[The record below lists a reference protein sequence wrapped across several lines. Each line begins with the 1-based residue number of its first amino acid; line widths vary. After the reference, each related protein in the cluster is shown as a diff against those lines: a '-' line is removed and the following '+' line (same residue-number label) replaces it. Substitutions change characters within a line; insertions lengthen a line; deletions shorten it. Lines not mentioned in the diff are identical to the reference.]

1 MACCTLGSMQAAGVA
16 RPVVVLLAL
25 VAWLPAAA
33 ADETWRPVDVNGVE
47 YEVNL
52 TGGRNGQPVFRMP
65 VGRLDATLDQLGG
78 RVARM
83 SRDTG
88 GLNLPADLL
97 AAPDRIF
104 REVAEAAR
112 GMGPDLVFYSPP
124 NLGGIIDQFSF
135 NDGKRLVSFTVADPV
150 SDSISPMVQVE
161 FKKLSRGKWVL
172 DRGSYVSFG
181 NKGADQMKRERET
194 GRAWSGS
201 LGSPWVNARQFEE
214 RGTRSGGKKTVLN
227 RSYDAMTSP
236 GQWFGSEYEGGRGR
250 YLLRSVDARSGKTI
264 ETRVNRKQA
273 ERLYILATGKRFR
286 TTLPPSHPD
295 FKAGMRTKE
304 DVSTAAL
311 REAGLETVVDR
322 RGRAYLRRGR
332 GGVDRAKLK
341 ELGLTYVP
349 PGRGRSGYLRHRPKP
364 RAAVTRT
371 R

>member
-1 MACCTLGSMQAAGVA
+1 MQAARAA
-16 RPVVVLLAL
+16 RPVLALLAL
-25 VAWLPAAA
+25 VAWLPSAA

-52 TGGRNGQPVFRMP
+52 TGGRNGNPVFRMP
-65 VGRLDATLDQLGG
+65 PGRLDATLDQLGG
-78 RVARM
+78 RVAQM
-83 SRDTG
+83 SRDTR
-88 GLNLPADLL
+88 GLNLPAELL

-150 SDSISPMVQVE
+150 SENISPMVQVE
-161 FKKLSRGKWVL
+161 FKKLSAGKWVL

-181 NKGADQMKRERET
+181 NKGAAELKRERET
-194 GRAWSGS
+194 GRAWAGS

-214 RGTRSGGKKTVLN
+214 LGTRSGRKKTILS

-236 GQWFGSEYEGGRGR
+236 GQWFGSEYEGGRRGR
-250 YLLRSVDARSGKTI
+250 YVLRSVEARTGRTI
-264 ETRVNRKQA
+264 ESRVNRKQA

-295 FKAGMRTKE
+295 FRADIRTKE
-304 DVSTAAL
+304 DIPTAVL
-311 REAGLETVVDR
+311 RDAGLETVVDR
-322 RGRAYLRRGR
+322 RGRAYLRRAR
-332 GGVDRAKLK
+332 GGVDRAKLTK
-341 ELGLTYVP
+341 LGLTYVA
-349 PGRGRSGYLRHRPKP
+349 PGRGRSAYLRHRPSAKARP
-364 RAAVTRT
+364 AR
-371 R
+371 